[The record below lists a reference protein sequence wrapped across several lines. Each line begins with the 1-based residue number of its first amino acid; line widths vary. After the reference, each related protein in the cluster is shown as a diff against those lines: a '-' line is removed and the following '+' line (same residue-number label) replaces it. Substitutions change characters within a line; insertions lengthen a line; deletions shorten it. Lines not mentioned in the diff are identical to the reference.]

1 MMTRHQNITS
11 EYKESEEAER
21 LDSESS
27 DDSEYAPASEEN
39 TSEDNDQGHEDSPSS
54 SRGTATDKISTS
66 VMPRPSNARSDNPIQ
81 VVFHLNPP
89 KHALSEVF
97 SPQQLSQ
104 LGLQSLA
111 QVDLLSNMVTPGKLG
126 AMLLTFPKLNNKILN
141 VEHLGRAMGIKNM
154 PIPLPASKTY
164 SRLTPRET
172 ADACDELLSAS
183 HPDFQRHQKI
193 FHILHYYF
201 LMRVLVVNS
210 LSLPSPRLYDMFF
223 CLCHSLP
230 YPFHVTMFK
239 AIQNRTKRFKA
250 QRKGKAEKFHCYA
263 APIMEWMAQLI
274 LESDTPGSSQSPATE
289 KGKRP
294 LSGRGVQTRG
304 GHSKRTKIM
313 HAVTYESMYEE
324 LLDTH
329 QRVYDR
335 DVEKAALF
343 DRNRIIN
350 RQVKDLKE
358 VISSLNLQ
366 LCEAQEQLRQKS
378 VVTTMVC
385 ERCAQMEL
393 TVTTNTPVAPIS
405 LPTQGIPTTNSG
417 GVPLAS
423 HTLTDQIHD
432 DDWATMY
439 MEAKVLQNQGKVL
452 YCQPYN
458 PTASDPK
465 DRPFIL
471 ILQDEWMLEMGIR
484 FSANNAWAID
494 STFKTNKYGLPLFAA
509 VLPNQLGV
517 GIPIWFM
524 LCTCDVG
531 ARHEVIALEITI
543 KRIFS
548 RMANVR
554 LSALVIDKSQQELD
568 ALLRVVN
575 EDPHCWEY
583 TFNGTRR
590 QIACHV
596 LLCWFHTKKA
606 WVEHLLPQVPKEMR
620 KDVYSTMCNIMHS
633 VTEEEF
639 EDRFQLLRQRYSSY
653 GNIVRYVTNGWC
665 GRDCMWRVCWPQFGR
680 VFLHGNV
687 DTINLVE
694 RLWQYVKYTLL
705 EARINRSLLEL
716 IHALVGNS
724 KTGGRMGGTLLRFFK
739 QNQEIADS
747 GRYGVP
753 GNSKEHRARL
763 LAGERILQ
771 RYEENQDTL
780 QVLNAMQLQF
790 RILSMTTP
798 NQWYQVNFQ
807 SNYCDCSDWSSEC
820 KHLYGVKLIVKHH
833 FPEITMILSV
843 LDNAHQ
849 TLATYDNEIVTEEK
863 EEKVKTCIHELK
875 ELLLSLEQEIPN
887 KSPKDMEIMLHQLRL
902 SKDMLGALLS
912 PSQIDMPACGSVR
925 QIKAHVT
932 RTRLGHGVPKDV
944 GAPPLEAA
952 PKPIPHTGS
961 LKRKHQRG

>member
-1 MMTRHQNITS
+1 M
-11 EYKESEEAER
+11 
-21 LDSESS
+21 
-27 DDSEYAPASEEN
+27 
-39 TSEDNDQGHEDSPSS
+39 
-54 SRGTATDKISTS
+54 
-66 VMPRPSNARSDNPIQ
+66 
-81 VVFHLNPP
+81 
-89 KHALSEVF
+89 
-97 SPQQLSQ
+97 
-104 LGLQSLA
+104 
-111 QVDLLSNMVTPGKLG
+111 DLLLG
-126 AMLLTFPKLNNKILN
+126 DILY
-141 VEHLGRAMGIKNM
+141 E
-154 PIPLPASKTY
+154 
-164 SRLTPRET
+164 
-172 ADACDELLSAS
+172 
-183 HPDFQRHQKI
+183 
-193 FHILHYYF
+193 
-201 LMRVLVVNS
+201 
-210 LSLPSPRLYDMFF
+210 
-223 CLCHSLP
+223 
-230 YPFHVTMFK
+230 
-239 AIQNRTKRFKA
+239 
-250 QRKGKAEKFHCYA
+250 
-263 APIMEWMAQLI
+263 
-274 LESDTPGSSQSPATE
+274 GSSQSSNDDSAN
-289 KGKRP
+289 
-294 LSGRGVQTRG
+294 
-304 GHSKRTKIM
+304 
-313 HAVTYESMYEE
+313 ESFNVGEM
-324 LLDTH
+324 
-329 QRVYDR
+329 VDR
-335 DVEKAALF
+335 DFEGIHENNMPDPFKHLSSLYFSFDRKAYGLMVRDLKGEISVSLEMLKACDVRGMLDLKKWRRMKDTFGLAGVDNGSTCIVQQTQPKVQIACIEDWGNIVKAAHCV
-343 DRNRIIN
+343 R
-350 RQVKDLKE
+350 
-358 VISSLNLQ
+358 
-366 LCEAQEQLRQKS
+366 
-378 VVTTMVC
+378 
-385 ERCAQMEL
+385 
-393 TVTTNTPVAPIS
+393 
-405 LPTQGIPTTNSG
+405 
-417 GVPLAS
+417 
-423 HTLTDQIHD
+423 DQIHD

-465 DRPFIL
+465 DRSFIL

-554 LSALVIDKSQQELD
+554 PSALVIDKSQQELD

-596 LLCWFHTKKA
+596 LLCWFHTNKA

-620 KDVYSTMCNIMHS
+620 EDVYSTMCNIMHS

-653 GNIVRYVTNGWC
+653 DNIVRYVTNGWC
-665 GRDCMWRVCWPQFGR
+665 GRDCMWRVRWSQFGR
-680 VFLHGNV
+680 LFLHGNV
-687 DTINLVE
+687 DTTNLVE

-724 KTGGRMGGTLLRFFK
+724 KIGGRMVGTLLRFFK
-739 QNQEIADS
+739 QKQEIGIIHEIHNCIWHHVGIELLKLMSNCLCVADS

-771 RYEENQDTL
+771 RFEENQDTL

-807 SNYCDCSDWSSEC
+807 SNYCDCPDWSSEC

-833 FPEITMILSV
+833 FPEMATILPV

-849 TLATYDNEIVTEEK
+849 TLATYDNEIVMEEK

-887 KSPKDMEIMLHQLRL
+887 KSPKDMEIMLHQLQL

-925 QIKAHVT
+925 QIQAHVT

-961 LKRKHQRG
+961 LKRKHQRGRSRVQFAKWPRIWCPHCCSKTLLVDPKEVVACQTCHALLPLSLRHCHPGDEMLLLGKEIMAFLESGSWHARIDSCTYAHGTNDERSFKIKPSYENTMQIVFASKLRMVLVY